1 MNKFFVPKEIY
12 EDRMTI
18 CKGCTYYSSVLGNC
32 TICSCFMKVKSRISS
47 QSCPK
52 KYWLKTKEIE
62 VSKEIP
68 QELIKE
74 VVDLYPDLKTGRAK
88 DIKAKKKMIE
98 LYNVIYGA
106 NYSTT
111 TNCGS
116 CISTC
121 FDGIKK
127 IYKEYSRIN

>member
-1 MNKFFVPKEIY
+1 
-12 EDRMTI
+12 
-18 CKGCTYYSSVLGNC
+18 
-32 TICSCFMKVKSRISS
+32 MKVKSRIAS
-47 QSCPK
+47 QECPK
-52 KYWLKTKEIE
+52 KYWLKTKEIQ